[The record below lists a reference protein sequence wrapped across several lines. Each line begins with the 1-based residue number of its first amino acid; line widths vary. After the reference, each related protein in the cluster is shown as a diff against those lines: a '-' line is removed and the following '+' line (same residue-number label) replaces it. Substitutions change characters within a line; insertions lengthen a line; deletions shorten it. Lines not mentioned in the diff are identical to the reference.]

1 MAQETMTVH
10 PRQERMRSPQ
20 TRGTTPWEALLAG
33 ISDTLRDT
41 GTPVARLLCAG
52 MMAVLTA
59 AQLPGG
65 GYACQAA
72 MFAVLLRLG
81 CCVPAAFL
89 GVMAGFVVGYGTGAL
104 LCCWQLPV
112 CVLLWLSAGLWARR
126 QSRLAMAAAV
136 TLCELSAFALTGVS
150 SVYAVATTLLA
161 AVAAG
166 ALSVLY
172 CGAALAVQR
181 RDELDG
187 ETRPL
192 CVMAV
197 CASLIAGVLP
207 LPGGEAVGCA
217 LALYLTREHA

>member
-20 TRGTTPWEALLAG
+20 ARGTTPWEALLAG

-89 GVMAGFVVGYGTGAL
+89 GVMAGFAVGYGTGAL

-126 QSRLAMAAAV
+126 QSRLAMAVAV
-136 TLCELSAFALTGVS
+136 TLSELSAFALTGV
-150 SVYAVATTLLA
+150 
-161 AVAAG
+161 
-166 ALSVLY
+166 
-172 CGAALAVQR
+172 
-181 RDELDG
+181 
-187 ETRPL
+187 
-192 CVMAV
+192 
-197 CASLIAGVLP
+197 
-207 LPGGEAVGCA
+207 
-217 LALYLTREHA
+217 